1 MPEQD
6 SSFEK
11 LGVWLETRGFELVE
25 RMDSAA
31 EKDVTDGVVREG
43 QPRHRT
49 GDCVSVQL
57 WCQATA

>member
-1 MPEQD
+1 MWQ
-6 SSFEK
+6 
-11 LGVWLETRGFELVE
+11 GFELVE
-25 RMDSAA
+25 RTDSDS

-57 WCQATA
+57 WWGAAPGDRVTDILI